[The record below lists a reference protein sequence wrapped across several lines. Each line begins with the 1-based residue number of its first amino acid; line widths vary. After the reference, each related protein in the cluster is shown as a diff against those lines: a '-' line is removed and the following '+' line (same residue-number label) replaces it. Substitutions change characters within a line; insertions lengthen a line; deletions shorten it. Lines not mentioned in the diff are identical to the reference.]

1 MIKFVKIG
9 IVSNRKVKNILFS
22 IWAIGLVG
30 VIGYLSLPNFFDNII
45 KIEVANIIEDSFNG
59 KASYKNIKLSSFK
72 DLPYLSISLDSVVLS
87 NIVRQKPD
95 TLFMADQISFSL
107 SLNDWLFDHIYVV
120 KKISFDSPKV
130 NIRQYR
136 NKVDNFSFLLQE
148 DSASLKSDTSK
159 FNFKINYF
167 SIVNGSLFYK
177 DYAEKSSAIA
187 QNLFLKGSIDI
198 SNTSKNV
205 NILFQTDDVVIK
217 HRKITYLYKNTI
229 KADLI
234 LDYNPEN
241 KRLAFNN
248 HSIQIDDFKFGF
260 VGYISPKTDT
270 LDVDL
275 KFNTEDSQLKNLMS
289 LIPGIYKKDYN
300 SYDARGQFS
309 LNGEIK
315 GLINAKQ
322 KLLPS
327 YFAHFNLKNG
337 YLKYNHLG
345 NPITN
350 ISLDMRYEQLNT
362 KAEPVFTLNQF
373 HAQLDSNYISG
384 MVTIVGTRKPF
395 IVGKLN
401 TVLELH
407 EINKYLKFDSI
418 HIAGHV
424 LANLTVN
431 GIYNPDSSKF
441 PKMIGQVLLSNGY
454 FNRTSIDH
462 SLKNVEM
469 ETILTNTTG
478 FIQNTSLK
486 LSKLNLNIDDEYLE
500 MYGKLEDF
508 KRYNFDLFMR
518 SEIDLSK
525 LSKLLSIDNQTLTG
539 FVNTKIIAK
548 GSADKFKQAYISG
561 TASLKDV
568 HLINSDA
575 EIDFKVK
582 QGNMVFSPEMILI
595 SKFDAHIHNQAFLL
609 NGTIRNFIP
618 YFMHEKGVIQ
628 ASLRLNA
635 DSLNL
640 STYFADVNSPTAK
653 PDSST
658 IKQKIPQAKYF
669 SSFENIDLD
678 LALNINQ
685 LSYGKYKISK
695 LVSNIKAN
703 VNTINLEKT
712 AFNTLDAS
720 VYISTANITPNHF
733 SVNLDINQLDTR
745 KLMKLFYNTKIDI
758 KQVRPETGALVDVNY
773 KIKGELDSQLMPI
786 LNSLNGSGIMSVDKA
801 NIKGLKVLSQI
812 SKATEQNDLHHQ
824 EIHDATI
831 ETEIKAGKVFIKPF
845 TVKLGNYI
853 TNFEGTHSFNNE
865 INYFIKLGIPP
876 FQKIKI
882 PMHVTGTI
890 DKPEVTISK
899 NKKN

>member
-1 MIKFVKIG
+1 M
-9 IVSNRKVKNILFS
+9 
-22 IWAIGLVG
+22 
-30 VIGYLSLPNFFDNII
+30 
-45 KIEVANIIEDSFNG
+45 
-59 KASYKNIKLSSFK
+59 
-72 DLPYLSISLDSVVLS
+72 
-87 NIVRQKPD
+87 
-95 TLFMADQISFSL
+95 
-107 SLNDWLFDHIYVV
+107 
-120 KKISFDSPKV
+120 
-130 NIRQYR
+130 
-136 NKVDNFSFLLQE
+136 
-148 DSASLKSDTSK
+148 
-159 FNFKINYF
+159 
-167 SIVNGSLFYK
+167 
-177 DYAEKSSAIA
+177 
-187 QNLFLKGSIDI
+187 
-198 SNTSKNV
+198 
-205 NILFQTDDVVIK
+205 VIK

-548 GSADKFKQAYISG
+548 GSADL
-561 TASLKDV
+561 SL
-568 HLINSDA
+568 I
-575 EIDFKVK
+575 
-582 QGNMVFSPEMILI
+582 
-595 SKFDAHIHNQAFLL
+595 HI
-609 NGTIRNFIP
+609 
-618 YFMHEKGVIQ
+618 
-628 ASLRLNA
+628 
-635 DSLNL
+635 
-640 STYFADVNSPTAK
+640 
-653 PDSST
+653 
-658 IKQKIPQAKYF
+658 
-669 SSFENIDLD
+669 
-678 LALNINQ
+678 
-685 LSYGKYKISK
+685 
-695 LVSNIKAN
+695 
-703 VNTINLEKT
+703 
-712 AFNTLDAS
+712 
-720 VYISTANITPNHF
+720 
-733 SVNLDINQLDTR
+733 
-745 KLMKLFYNTKIDI
+745 
-758 KQVRPETGALVDVNY
+758 
-773 KIKGELDSQLMPI
+773 
-786 LNSLNGSGIMSVDKA
+786 
-801 NIKGLKVLSQI
+801 
-812 SKATEQNDLHHQ
+812 
-824 EIHDATI
+824 
-831 ETEIKAGKVFIKPF
+831 
-845 TVKLGNYI
+845 
-853 TNFEGTHSFNNE
+853 
-865 INYFIKLGIPP
+865 
-876 FQKIKI
+876 
-882 PMHVTGTI
+882 
-890 DKPEVTISK
+890 
-899 NKKN
+899 